1 MKFRDKNLILV
12 RIKMTDRENF
22 IDKIISYDTLEK
34 ILHKKVDYWVDK
46 EGGFYASEL
55 TSTIIPEYGYLKDI
69 KKLIKLEE
77 SNKEAELI
85 VGKKKLIDKLENNR
99 EKINMN
105 VFWAETEKKRINAV
119 IKELKID

>member
-1 MKFRDKNLILV
+1 
-12 RIKMTDRENF
+12 MTDRENF

-34 ILHKKVDYWVDK
+34 ILNKKVDYWVDK
-46 EGGFYASEL
+46 EGVFYASEL

-105 VFWAETEKKRINAV
+105 VFWAETENKRINAV